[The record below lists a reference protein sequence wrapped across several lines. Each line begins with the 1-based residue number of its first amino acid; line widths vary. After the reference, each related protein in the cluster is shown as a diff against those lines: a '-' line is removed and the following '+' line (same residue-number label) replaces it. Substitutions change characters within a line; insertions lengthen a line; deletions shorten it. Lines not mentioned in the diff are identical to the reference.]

1 MDDGGSPITH
11 YILETR
17 EPGSRDW
24 NTIAELP
31 KSADHFVVKD
41 LVEGEE
47 YDFRITAENKVGRS
61 KPVEADATV
70 KPERKPEVP
79 SSPVWPLTASD
90 VTKDSVLLSWKPPT
104 DDGGSALTGYIID
117 KLDLE
122 YGGWVRAAHVQP
134 QTTSYN
140 VPGLVKNHRYN
151 FRVYSE
157 NKCGVSEPVELSEP
171 VKASTGIG

>member
-1 MDDGGSPITH
+1 MDDGGSPVTH

-61 KPVEADATV
+61 KPVEADVTV
-70 KPERKPEVP
+70 KPERKPGTTTPYRKVP
-79 SSPVWPLTASD
+79 KFLDAR
-90 VTKDSVLLSWKPPT
+90 KLSCNQPKIKKRGQT
-104 DDGGSALTGYIID
+104 LGYF
-117 KLDLE
+117 
-122 YGGWVRAAHVQP
+122 
-134 QTTSYN
+134 
-140 VPGLVKNHRYN
+140 VK
-151 FRVYSE
+151 
-157 NKCGVSEPVELSEP
+157 KTQLQ
-171 VKASTGIG
+171 